1 MKWRGFITGLVGTAS
16 SSQFWPLFAHAK
28 RRASHA
34 VQSPRRVVMN
44 RRSIFTLATVA
55 ALELALLPSDL
66 NSQQQGTLK
75 EQLVGTWTIVSWE
88 SIAPDGTK
96 RQIANPKGFLIFDSG
111 GRYAQVI
118 ARADRPKFRS
128 PSEPTVEE
136 LAAATEDFFAAN
148 AGTWRVS
155 EAEKLL
161 IQIFE
166 AALRPDNEGT
176 LFRSGISLSGD
187 ELRLTSVRPLPTG
200 ARIDVLYQRA
210 K

>member
-1 MKWRGFITGLVGTAS
+1 MMFS
-16 SSQFWPLFAHAK
+16 P
-28 RRASHA
+28 
-34 VQSPRRVVMN
+34 PRRIVMN

-55 ALELALLPSDL
+55 ALGLGLLPSDL
-66 NSQQQGTLK
+66 NAQQGTLK

-88 SIAPDGTK
+88 DIAPNGTR

-111 GRYAQVI
+111 GRYVQVI
-118 ARADRPKFRS
+118 ARADRPKFKS
-128 PSEPTVEE
+128 PGEPTVEE
-136 LAAATEDFFAAN
+136 LAAAAEDFFTAD

-161 IQIFE
+161 IQQFE
-166 AALRPDNEGT
+166 AALRPNNEGT

-200 ARIDVLYQRA
+200 ERIDVVYQRA

>member
-1 MKWRGFITGLVGTAS
+1 
-16 SSQFWPLFAHAK
+16 
-28 RRASHA
+28 
-34 VQSPRRVVMN
+34 MN
-44 RRSIFTLATVA
+44 RRSILTLATVA
-55 ALELALLPSDL
+55 ALGLALLPSNL
-66 NSQQQGTLK
+66 NSQQGTLK

-88 SIAPDGTK
+88 DIAPNGTK

-118 ARADRPKFRS
+118 GRPDRPKFGA
-128 PSEPTVEE
+128 PGEPTVAE
-136 LAAATEDFFAAN
+136 LAAATEDFFAAS

-166 AALRPDNEGT
+166 AALRPNNEGT
-176 LFRSGISLSGD
+176 VFRSGISLSGD

>member
-1 MKWRGFITGLVGTAS
+1 MI
-16 SSQFWPLFAHAK
+16 
-28 RRASHA
+28 RRI
-34 VQSPRRVVMN
+34 V
-44 RRSIFTLATVA
+44 FTLAAA
-55 ALELALLPSDL
+55 ALGLALLPTNL
-66 NSQQQGTLK
+66 NSQQSALK
-75 EQLVGTWTIVSWE
+75 DQLVGTWTIVSWE

-118 ARADRPKFRS
+118 ARADRPKFKS
-128 PSEPTVEE
+128 PGEPTVEE

-155 EAEKLL
+155 EPEKLL
-161 IQIFE
+161 IQEFE
-166 AALRPDNEGT
+166 AALRPNNEGAV
-176 LFRSGISLSGD
+176 FRSGISLSGD

-200 ARIDVLYQRA
+200 ARIDVLYRRA

>member
-1 MKWRGFITGLVGTAS
+1 MI
-16 SSQFWPLFAHAK
+16 
-28 RRASHA
+28 
-34 VQSPRRVVMN
+34 
-44 RRSIFTLATVA
+44 RRSILGLAPVA
-55 ALELALLPSDL
+55 VLGLVLFPTNLYS
-66 NSQQQGTLK
+66 QQGTLK
-75 EQLVGTWTIVSWE
+75 DQLVGTWTIVSWE
-88 SIAPDGTK
+88 DIAPNGAK
-96 RQIANPKGFLIFDSG
+96 RQIANPKGFLIFDAG

-118 ARADRPKFRS
+118 ARPGRPKFKS
-128 PSEPTVEE
+128 PGEPTADE
-136 LAAATEDFFAAN
+136 LAAAAEDFFAAN

-161 IQIFE
+161 IQEFE

-200 ARIDVLYQRA
+200 ARIDVLYRRA

>member
-1 MKWRGFITGLVGTAS
+1 
-16 SSQFWPLFAHAK
+16 
-28 RRASHA
+28 
-34 VQSPRRVVMN
+34 MN
-44 RRSIFTLATVA
+44 RRIFTLASVA
-55 ALELALLPSDL
+55 ALTPTLLPSNL
-66 NSQQQGTLK
+66 NSQQDALK
-75 EQLVGTWTIVSWE
+75 EQLVGTWTIVSWVD
-88 SIAPDGTK
+88 IAPNGTK

-118 ARADRPKFRS
+118 SRPDRPKFKS

-166 AALRPDNEGT
+166 AALRPNNEGT

-200 ARIDVLYQRA
+200 SRIDVLYQRA

>member
-1 MKWRGFITGLVGTAS
+1 MY
-16 SSQFWPLFAHAK
+16 
-28 RRASHA
+28 
-34 VQSPRRVVMN
+34 
-44 RRSIFTLATVA
+44 RRSIFTLATVTV
-55 ALELALLPSDL
+55 LGLALLPSRL
-66 NSQQQGTLK
+66 SSQQGTLK

-88 SIAPDGTK
+88 EISPNGTK

-118 ARADRPKFRS
+118 ARADRPKFKS
-128 PSEPTVEE
+128 PGEPTVEE
-136 LAAATEDFFAAN
+136 LAAATEDFFTAN

-155 EAEKLL
+155 EAERLL
-161 IQIFE
+161 IQLFE

-187 ELRLTSVRPLPTG
+187 ELRLVSVRPLPTG
-200 ARIDVLYQRA
+200 ARIDVQYRRA